1 LEDPRN
7 VVATNAA
14 FSKVVLGAP
23 RMRRDA
29 PPRHGALG
37 GHVDVARAL
46 RYLRA
51 HNVLFR
57 DLKPE

>member
-1 LEDPRN
+1 
-7 VVATNAA
+7 
-14 FSKVVLGAP
+14 
-23 RMRRDA
+23 MRRDA